1 MEISIATFS
10 VIFGV
15 VRISHIS
22 HLSFSP
28 FAAVSLLGVAGLA
41 ETSPSFSV
49 SGPFLLDF
57 PRFQVPSDCIVPSQ
71 LRSSPRALPLHLHFH
86 NCSDAYH
93 TCMYKINQSITYR
106 VSVVN
111 QSITYRVSVFNQSI
125 TYRVSVSQYV
135 SQYPDASDETDPQD
149 VRHRSPG

>member
-1 MEISIATFS
+1 MAVCLTSFVFTSIPHL
-10 VIFGV
+10 GV
-15 VRISHIS
+15 VHAVVMLCLCRY
-22 HLSFSP
+22 FSP

-86 NCSDAYH
+86 NCSDVFSFMSSFDVPEPFQPSPSHNCCYWFH
-93 TCMYKINQSITYR
+93 LCLFQDLLIGRGKGGTDRTCVGI
-106 VSVVN
+106 
-111 QSITYRVSVFNQSI
+111 
-125 TYRVSVSQYV
+125 
-135 SQYPDASDETDPQD
+135 
-149 VRHRSPG
+149 H